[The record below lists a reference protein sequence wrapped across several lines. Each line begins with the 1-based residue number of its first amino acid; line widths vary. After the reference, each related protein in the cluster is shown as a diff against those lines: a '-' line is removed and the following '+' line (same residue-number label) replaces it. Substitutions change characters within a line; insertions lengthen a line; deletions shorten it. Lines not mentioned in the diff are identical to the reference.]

1 MDRYQH
7 GDFDALAEL
16 AITLLPKLEMMARRR
31 FSDQSLAI
39 EATQEFWIK
48 IIKNAK
54 SFKHDSKVQTWAIQ
68 IVNNAYLD
76 LIRKERRSKIEFD
89 ELSAV
94 ENNSKF
100 SSEFSEDS
108 VNEITI
114 RSALSSI
121 PKDQAAALTLVL
133 MDQFSVEEAAT
144 ILGVPAGTVKSRI
157 SRGKDALRVM
167 LDEKNRLPG
176 NQKHV

>member
-31 FSDQSLAI
+31 FSDQSLAL

-94 ENNSKF
+94 ENNANF
-100 SSEFSEDS
+100 SNEFSEDS

-114 RSALSSI
+114 RSALRSI
-121 PKDQAAALTLVL
+121 PKDQAAALSLVL

-167 LDEKNRLPG
+167 LEEKNRLPG

>member
-16 AITLLPKLEMMARRR
+16 AISLLPKLEMMARRR

-114 RSALSSI
+114 RSALRSI

-157 SRGKDALRVM
+157 SRGKDALRVK
-167 LDEKNRLPG
+167 LEEKNRLSG